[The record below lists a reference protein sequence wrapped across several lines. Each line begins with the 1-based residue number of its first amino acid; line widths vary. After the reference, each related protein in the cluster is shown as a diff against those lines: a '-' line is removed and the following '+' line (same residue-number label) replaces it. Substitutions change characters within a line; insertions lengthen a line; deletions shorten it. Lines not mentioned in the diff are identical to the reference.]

1 MSHNESKKYT
11 LVEYTFAGK
20 RVVSAIYYLDFWKF
34 MAENKDAKVIKK

>member
-20 RVVSAIYYLDFWKF
+20 RGVSAIHHLDLVKF
-34 MAENKDAKVIKK
+34 LIEHPDAVILKK